1 MEQRHPIAKVDPFT
15 NDGLGQLAPGSGGC
29 RGSGRDASAVP
40 HRFDALAAPQEK
52 HVTSAGALHTL
63 KTFCF
68 RRSWLYSTTSPSRAS
83 NFATAPVV
91 KAVPRSRNR
100 TFTRGVEF

>member
-52 HVTSAGALHTL
+52 HVTSTGRRTPYSQNVLLPSVLALFDYL
-63 KTFCF
+63 PEPRLQLRNSACCQ
-68 RRSWLYSTTSPSRAS
+68 SRAS
-83 NFATAPVV
+83 LA
-91 KAVPRSRNR
+91 
-100 TFTRGVEF
+100 